1 MKTGSDA
8 AGVAARNLMVQNLFI
23 VLASY
28 VFYGWWNPMFLLLIF
43 ITSVCR

>member
-1 MKTGSDA
+1 MKTGSNA
-8 AGVAARNLMVQNLFI
+8 AGVAERNLMVQNLFI

-43 ITSVCR
+43 ITSVCS